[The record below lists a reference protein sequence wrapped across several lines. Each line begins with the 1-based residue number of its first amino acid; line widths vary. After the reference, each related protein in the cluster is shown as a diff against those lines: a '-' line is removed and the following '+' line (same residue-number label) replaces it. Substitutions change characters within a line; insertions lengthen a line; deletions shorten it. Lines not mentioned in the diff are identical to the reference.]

1 MSNAIG
7 AINTLLKADG
17 TLIAEVRSI
26 NGLSLSVKKVDVT
39 SHSSSEPW
47 SEAQATLLD
56 AGDLSFEINYI
67 PSNPTHNN
75 TSGLLS
81 FLTSRATKAWT
92 LTFPDSGAS
101 SWGFD
106 GFISK
111 FEMQAPVDN
120 VLTAKITITAT
131 GKPTLV

>member
-26 NGLSLSVKKVDVT
+26 NGLSLSVKSVDTT
-39 SHSSSEPW
+39 SHSSAEPW
-47 SEAQATLLD
+47 DEATATLLS

-67 PSNPTHNN
+67 PTDPTHNN
-75 TSGLLS
+75 SSGLLS
-81 FLTSRATKAWT
+81 FLTNRATKDWT
-92 LTFPDSGAS
+92 LTFPDSAAT
-101 SWGFD
+101 SWGFK
-106 GFISK
+106 GFINK
-111 FEMQAPVDN
+111 FDMQAPVDN
-120 VLTAKITITAT
+120 VLTAKITIKAT

>member
-26 NGLSLSVKKVDVT
+26 GGLSLSVKKVDVT
-39 SHSSSEPW
+39 THSSSDPW

-56 AGDLSFEINYI
+56 AGDLTFEINYI
-67 PSNPTHNN
+67 PTDPTHDN

-81 FLTSRATKAWT
+81 FLTNRTTKAWT
-92 LTFPDSGAS
+92 LTFPNAGATT
-101 SWGFD
+101 WGFD

-111 FEMQAPVDN
+111 FDVTAPVDN